1 MLYYDRINISEG
13 IDINGASAS
22 KGCVIC
28 RYWHFLDK
36 EFSFQSSVFNDRHD
50 LLTMSFDINS
60 IVVLIIHCVEYC
72 STIFEI
78 SKCEAINLLKM
89 LL

>member
-28 RYWHFLDK
+28 CYWHFSDK
-36 EFSFQSSVFNDRHD
+36 ELVFNH
-50 LLTMSFDINS
+50 LFLTIAMIN
-60 IVVLIIHCVEYC
+60 
-72 STIFEI
+72 
-78 SKCEAINLLKM
+78 
-89 LL
+89 

>member
-28 RYWHFLDK
+28 CYWHFSDK
-36 EFSFQSSVFNDRHD
+36 EFSFQSSVFNDCHD
-50 LLTMSFDINS
+50 QLTMSFDINS
-60 IVVLIIHCVEYC
+60 IVVLNIHGVEYC